1 MSQSTISTA
10 ILIIAGVIATA
21 ALINALFPSIY
32 GMAGSVTSVSQSST
46 DRMKTDIKIISEG
59 MDPSVSDTMHI
70 YVKNTGRMKITS
82 TNLVKSDV
90 YIANSSTTY
99 KCKYSTGQP
108 SWQYAIKDGN
118 GDSTWDP
125 GETLDIIITAG
136 GYDFHSDGQSVTVAL
151 YNGVATH
158 EEYSL

>member
-32 GMAGSVTSVSQSST
+32 GMAGSVTSVSQSSS

-59 MDPSVSDTMHI
+59 LDPSVPDTMHM
-70 YVKNTGRMKITS
+70 YVKNTGRLKITGA
-82 TNLVKSDV
+82 NLVKSDV
-90 YIANSSTTY
+90 YIANASTTR
-99 KCKYSTGQP
+99 KCEYSTGDP
-108 SWQYAIKDGN
+108 SWQYAIRDGN
-118 GDSTWDP
+118 GDGTWDP

-136 GYDFHSDGQSVTVAL
+136 GYDFHADGQSVTIAL
-151 YNGVATH
+151 YNGVATQ
-158 EEYSL
+158 EKYSL